1 MGSISKPV
9 AGIVGLDASG
19 TTTTDS
25 GTASTAGETPPSI
38 VSPLAN
44 ARAGDAA
51 SAARGDANDPRLPR
65 AARDVD
71 VDAADDDDDDD
82 ASAVAHVERARANAR
97 RAMWRDIDEDGRAR
111 RRRADRARVEV

>member
-1 MGSISKPV
+1 MALSAARIV
-9 AGIVGLDASG
+9 AFFRTLPDVLLR
-19 TTTTDS
+19 
-25 GTASTAGETPPSI
+25 TASTAGETPPSI

-71 VDAADDDDDDD
+71 VDAADDDDDD
-82 ASAVAHVERARANAR
+82 ASAVAHVERARVNAR

-111 RRRADRARVEV
+111 RGRADRARVEV